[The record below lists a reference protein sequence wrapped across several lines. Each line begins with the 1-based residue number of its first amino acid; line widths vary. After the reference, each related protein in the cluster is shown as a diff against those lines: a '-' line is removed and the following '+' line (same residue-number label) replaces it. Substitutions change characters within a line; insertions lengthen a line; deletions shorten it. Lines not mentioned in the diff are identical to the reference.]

1 MRGDVATRMDTE
13 DARIRRPPESALS
26 TMLIYE
32 AGVFASPGSL
42 AWRCIGLARTTK
54 WRFKVGLKYRLEAN
68 AGPGGRPSMVSGIWA
83 LNKLGSWARWSGVGV
98 GGWETRTV
106 FC

>member
-1 MRGDVATRMDTE
+1 
-13 DARIRRPPESALS
+13 
-26 TMLIYE
+26 MLIYE

-83 LNKLGSWARWSGVGV
+83 LNKLGSCMGEVEWGR
-98 GGWETRTV
+98 GGGLGDEDCILLNLGEW
-106 FC
+106 